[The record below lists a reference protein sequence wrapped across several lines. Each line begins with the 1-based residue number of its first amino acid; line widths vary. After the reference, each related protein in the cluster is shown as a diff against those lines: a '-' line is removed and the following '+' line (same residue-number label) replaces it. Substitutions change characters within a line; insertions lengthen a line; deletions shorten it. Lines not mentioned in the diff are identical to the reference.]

1 MCWAV
6 SQSVRK
12 HSYKL
17 GVYSKCSYRESAA
30 LKQSPLRTLTGL
42 SMYFCNSQPH
52 LVQGCDSAIFGS
64 LQVVCSPFNDF
75 IFNLNFSECSSI
87 SSGIFASSLPIPA
100 LPHTVLYYFII
111 AIQFSN
117 HSHKSIISLLKLFLS
132 EGIDKSRRSSILL
145 ARIYLIVSG

>member
-17 GVYSKCSYRESAA
+17 GVQSKCSYRESAA
-30 LKQSPLRTLTGL
+30 LKQSPLTTLTGL

-52 LVQGCDSAIFGS
+52 LVQGCDSAIFDS

-87 SSGIFASSLPIPA
+87 SSGIFASSLPN
-100 LPHTVLYYFII
+100 TVLYYFII
-111 AIQFSN
+111 TTQFSN
-117 HSHKSIISLLKLFLS
+117 HSHKSITSLLKLFLS
-132 EGIDKSRRSSILL
+132 ESIDKSRRSSILL